1 MQARGGLR
9 TLAIARRHVLWRQQ
23 EGKEGKKKET
33 VAVLIP
39 VNCQLSL
46 GFQVRVYGLGF
57 RYHWGVLIPV
67 NSQLNKYSSRLQ
79 VEPTVFFELSD
90 FVHELLGSV

>member
-1 MQARGGLR
+1 VQARGGLR
-9 TLAIARRHVLWRQQ
+9 TLAIARRHALWRQQ

-46 GFQVRVYGLGF
+46 GFQDYGLWF
-57 RYHWGVLIPV
+57 RV
-67 NSQLNKYSSRLQ
+67 
-79 VEPTVFFELSD
+79 
-90 FVHELLGSV
+90 